1 MTLDPAVVAALAAAL
16 RRAIPSPDGPAGS
29 LYMMLAYHL
38 GWCDSTGRPTDSSGG
53 KGIRPRLCLLACAAC
68 GGDPRRAVPAAAA
81 VELLHNFTLLHDDVQ
96 DQSAE
101 RRHRPTVWKLWGT
114 AQAITAGDA
123 LYATSRQTILG
134 LADEGLPA
142 AQVVE
147 AARLLDEACLAVCEG
162 QYLDV
167 AFETRDEVS
176 ADEYLAMSARKTGAL
191 FGCALELGALAA
203 GAGAAVRAALRRCG
217 RWLGLAFQAQ
227 DDLLGT
233 WGDPAV
239 IGKPSADD
247 VRQRKKTLLVVQALA
262 GPPAPAAR
270 LRALYGQPALDEAA
284 VAEVLRLFAQ
294 SGARAAVEAAANQYY
309 AAALAEL
316 DGLPLTPEGRTA
328 LAAAM
333 QELVGRQR

>member
-1 MTLDPAVVAALAAAL
+1 MVLERAVRSALDAAL
-16 RRAIPSPDGPAGS
+16 RRAVPQPEGPAAP
-29 LYMMLAYHL
+29 LYTMLAYHL
-38 GWCDSTGRPTDSSGG
+38 GWCDASGRATAGGGG

-68 GGDPRRAVPAAAA
+68 GGEPRRAVPAAAA

-123 LYATSRQTILG
+123 LYALSRQTILG
-134 LADEGLPA
+134 LVEEGLPA
-142 AQVVE
+142 AQVLE
-147 AARLLDEACLAVCEG
+147 AARLLDAACLAVCEG

-167 AFETRDEVS
+167 AFETRDAVS
-176 ADEYLAMSARKTGAL
+176 IDEYLAMSARKTGAL
-191 FGCALELGALAA
+191 FGCALELGALVA
-203 GAGAAVRAALRRCG
+203 GAGDAVRAALRRSG

-227 DDLLGT
+227 DDLLGA

-239 IGKPSADD
+239 TGKPSADD
-247 VRQRKKTLLVVQALA
+247 VRQRKKTLLVVHALA
-262 GPPAPAAR
+262 GPPALAAR
-270 LRALYGQPALDEAA
+270 LRALYGQPALDEPA
-284 VAEVLRLFAQ
+284 VAEVLRLFAD
-294 SGARAAVEAAANQYY
+294 SGARAAVEAAASEYY
-309 AAALAEL
+309 AAAVAEL
-316 DGLPLTPEGRTA
+316 DALPLTLEGRAA